1 MKSVVMIPTYNE
13 RRNIKRLVDEI
24 LKLDIM
30 DLEIIVVDDN
40 SPDGTGKI
48 VKDIA
53 DKNKKVHLLLRTK
66 NKGRG
71 LAGVAGFKKALEN
84 NADLII
90 EMDADFSHNPKDIP
104 KLMEAAKKYDLVLG
118 SRGIQG
124 GSDKDRPFLRQ
135 MLTKLANFYIRVL
148 LGLKVKDCN
157 SGFRCFRRKV
167 LEAINLD
174 KVMARGPDIVQEL
187 LFKTK
192 LKGFS
197 ISEVPIE
204 FKERKQGTS
213 KLGMKHLIKG
223 YMMVLKLRAMKLFG
237 VL

>member
-1 MKSVVMIPTYNE
+1 MIPTYNE

-104 KLMEAAKKYDLVLG
+104 KLMEAAKK
-118 SRGIQG
+118 I
-124 GSDKDRPFLRQ
+124 
-135 MLTKLANFYIRVL
+135 
-148 LGLKVKDCN
+148 
-157 SGFRCFRRKV
+157 
-167 LEAINLD
+167 
-174 KVMARGPDIVQEL
+174 
-187 LFKTK
+187 
-192 LKGFS
+192 
-197 ISEVPIE
+197 
-204 FKERKQGTS
+204 
-213 KLGMKHLIKG
+213 
-223 YMMVLKLRAMKLFG
+223 
-237 VL
+237 